1 MDTPTALI
9 TGASRGLGRALASEL
24 DRRGWRVGQR
34 RRGGRAAGHRRPGR
48 RPAGRHRHRVPAAG
62 AGHGDQR
69 RRHRPRTPGRA
80 GHRHRPPARPPGEQR
95 QRARPQPA
103 PPPRRPRARS
113 ARAHPPGQRRRAPG
127 PDPAPPPGT
136 PQRGRPG
143 AERQFRRR
151 RRALRGL
158 GRLRRVQGRPRP
170 AHRRP
175 RRRGAGAAAVR
186 HRPRRHGHRHA
197 PGRVPR
203 GGHQRPPGTEERR
216 PRPARAARRRPAERS
231 LPGRR
236 PRPGGSRP
244 VRTTFTLPP
253 DAEAPAPPESHG
265 LARDEVRLLAA
276 RPAGIPSA
284 RFRDLPGLLEPGD
297 LVVVNTSATLPARV
311 AARRA
316 DGVVAPLHVSTTL
329 EDGTWVVEVRRPAND
344 GPDRGVEPGTELAL
358 PGGVRVTLLD
368 GFPDGRPS
376 RLWRARTEPPVVTAA
391 YLALYGQPIRYGYVQ
406 GTFPL
411 TDYQNVYATEPGSA
425 EMASAGRPFT
435 ERLLVRLLARGIP
448 VVPLTLH
455 TGVSSPEAHEPPY
468 PERFSV
474 PEVTARLVTSRGRA
488 GRRVVAVGTTVT
500 RALESATD
508 EDGVTRPAAGWTDLV
523 LGPGRPARV
532 VTGLITGVHAPEA
545 SHLDLL
551 AAVAG
556 PDLVEAAYRTA
567 VAEHYLWH
575 EFGDSMLFLP

>member
-9 TGASRGLGRALASEL
+9 TGASRGLGRALATEL
-24 DRRGWRVGQR
+24 A
-34 RRGGRAAGHRRPGR
+34 RRGGRLVIDGRDAVRLAATATGFPRPELVTAISGDVTDPAHRDALAAATRPPPPPPPPPG
-48 RPAGRHRHRVPAAG
+48 PPCP
-62 AGHGDQR
+62 
-69 RRHRPRTPGRA
+69 PR
-80 GHRHRPPARPPGEQR
+80 RPPARPPGEQR

-103 PPPRRPRARS
+103 PPPRRPAARS

-127 PDPAPPPGT
+127 PDPAPAPGT
-136 PQRGRPG
+136 PQRRRPG

-186 HRPRRHGHRHA
+186 RRPRRHGHRHA

-203 GGHQRPPGTEERR
+203 GGHQRPPGTGDRR

-253 DAEAPAPPESHG
+253 DAEAPAPPERHG

-276 RPAGIPSA
+276 GPAGITSA

-297 LVVVNTSATLPARV
+297 LLVVNTSATLPARV

-376 RLWRARTEPPVVTAA
+376 RLWRGRTGP
-391 YLALYGQPIRYGYVQ
+391 
-406 GTFPL
+406 
-411 TDYQNVYATEPGSA
+411 
-425 EMASAGRPFT
+425 AG
-435 ERLLVRLLARGIP
+435 
-448 VVPLTLH
+448 
-455 TGVSSPEAHEPPY
+455 
-468 PERFSV
+468 
-474 PEVTARLVTSRGRA
+474 
-488 GRRVVAVGTTVT
+488 
-500 RALESATD
+500 
-508 EDGVTRPAAGWTDLV
+508 
-523 LGPGRPARV
+523 
-532 VTGLITGVHAPEA
+532 
-545 SHLDLL
+545 
-551 AAVAG
+551 
-556 PDLVEAAYRTA
+556 
-567 VAEHYLWH
+567 
-575 EFGDSMLFLP
+575 